1 MIEGGIGRGFSCPR
15 TACYWTT
22 GRGEETPCRA
32 GPGLTASAAPPR
44 EKCEAPP
51 CPGVVEGGVRAAPH
65 ASRAH
70 THLQGEGGARRRAAR
85 DDSQPSRTRCPV
97 LGWPRRSVSHA
108 PTSRQSKHSPGE
120 VRRWLGSRVVH
131 CLWPGPSAP
140 SSQCVAGFGLPHFV
154 PPLGAPPVPARP
166 HSQQSG
172 QAPPG
177 RAIPP
182 RGGTPSRVQSLHCI
196 QAAGTPSRRE
206 APLQAEH
213 PQGRRAH
220 PMGGAPRTSRH
231 RHSPPGDLLPG
242 GVRHG
247 RTVSLRGEARPLHP
261 EFPLGPENPSSLP
274 QEVHPMEGTRTST
287 RGTPSS
293 RGTLHTGEVGPT
305 GGRNPRVR
313 YEGGG
318 WVGRGNRRGLRH
330 PQEARFPF
338 HSSRPRHPPRRHT
351 MPPQNTQNTPPP
363 PFPTH
368 KTPHLYLHN
377 PCSAHT
383 KPPLQQ

>member
-1 MIEGGIGRGFSCPR
+1 MPWGGRR
-15 TACYWTT
+15 
-22 GRGEETPCRA
+22 
-32 GPGLTASAAPPR
+32 
-44 EKCEAPP
+44 
-51 CPGVVEGGVRAAPH
+51 GVRAAPH

-97 LGWPRRSVSHA
+97 LGWPRRSVFHA
-108 PTSRQSKHSPGE
+108 PTSRQGKHSPGE

-131 CLWPGPSAP
+131 CVWPGPSAP

-154 PPLGAPPVPARP
+154 PPWVPHPSQRGPTPSSTGRHLPAE
-166 HSQQSG
+166 HSLPGEALPAESRVSIASRR
-172 QAPPG
+172 QAHPPG
-177 RAIPP
+177 GERPSRWSTP
-182 RGGTPSRVQSLHCI
+182 RGGEHTSREAHLVPPGTGIPLRVTYSLGECVTAELCPSEGRHDPCIQSLHWVQRI
-196 QAAGTPSRRE
+196 LRPSHRRYF
-206 APLQAEH
+206 PWREH
-213 PQGRRAH
+213 V
-220 PMGGAPRTSRH
+220 
-231 RHSPPGDLLPG
+231 PPTG
-242 GVRHG
+242 
-247 RTVSLRGEARPLHP
+247 
-261 EFPLGPENPSSLP
+261 
-274 QEVHPMEGTRTST
+274 
-287 RGTPSS
+287 GTPSS
-293 RGTLHTGEVGPT
+293 RGTLHTGEVGPS

-318 WVGRGNRRGLRH
+318 WVGRGNRRGVRH
-330 PQEARFPF
+330 PQKARFPF
-338 HSSRPRHPPRRHT
+338 HSSRPRHPPMRHT

>member
-1 MIEGGIGRGFSCPR
+1 MAGCLDWWCQWAAEPGERATEGESGQGFSCPR
-15 TACYWTT
+15 NACYWTT
-22 GRGEETPCRA
+22 GGGEETPVEQAPASRRA
-32 GPGLTASAAPPR
+32 PR
-44 EKCEAPP
+44 RRAKN
-51 CPGVVEGGVRAAPH
+51 VEHPHALEWSKGGVRAAPH

-140 SSQCVAGFGLPHFV
+140 SSQCVAGFGLPHSV
-154 PPLGAPPVPARP
+154 PPWVPLP
-166 HSQQSG
+166 SQRGPTPSRAGRHLPAEQSL
-172 QAPPG
+172 P
-177 RAIPP
+177 
-182 RGGTPSRVQSLHCI
+182 GGTPSRVQSLHCI

-213 PQGRRAH
+213 PRGGEHTPWEAHLVPLGTGIPLRVTYSPGECVTAELCPSEGRHDPCIQSFHWVQRI
-220 PMGGAPRTSRH
+220 
-231 RHSPPGDLLPG
+231 
-242 GVRHG
+242 
-247 RTVSLRGEARPLHP
+247 LHP
-261 EFPLGPENPSSLP
+261 SHRRYIPWREHVPLAG
-274 QEVHPMEGTRTST
+274 
-287 RGTPSS
+287 GTPSS
-293 RGTLHTGEVGPT
+293 RGTLHTGEVGPS

-330 PQEARFPF
+330 PQKARFPF
-338 HSSRPRHPPRRHT
+338 HSSRPRHPTQRHT
-351 MPPQNTQNTPPP
+351 MPP
-363 PFPTH
+363 
-368 KTPHLYLHN
+368 
-377 PCSAHT
+377 
-383 KPPLQQ
+383 

>member
-1 MIEGGIGRGFSCPR
+1 MPWSGRRGGTR
-15 TACYWTT
+15 
-22 GRGEETPCRA
+22 
-32 GPGLTASAAPPR
+32 
-44 EKCEAPP
+44 
-51 CPGVVEGGVRAAPH
+51 RAARFACPH
-65 ASRAH
+65 PPP
-70 THLQGEGGARRRAAR
+70 GERGARRRAAR
-85 DDSQPSRTRCPV
+85 DDSQPSRTRCPMSR
-97 LGWPRRSVSHA
+97 WPRRSGSRT
-108 PTSRQSKHSPGE
+108 PTSRQESAPPGE

-154 PPLGAPPVPARP
+154 PPLGAPPFPARP
-166 HSQQSG
+166 HSQQYG

-182 RGGTPSRVQSLHCI
+182 REAPPAESRVSIASRRQAHPPGGERPSRWN
-196 QAAGTPSRRE
+196 TPGKEST
-206 APLQAEH
+206 PH
-213 PQGRRAH
+213 
-220 PMGGAPRTSRH
+220 GGAPRTSRH
-231 RHSPPGDLLPG
+231 RYSPPGDYSPG
-242 GVRHG
+242 ECVTAELCPSEGRHDPCIQ
-247 RTVSLRGEARPLHP
+247 SLHWVQRILHP
-261 EFPLGPENPSSLP
+261 SHRRYIPWREHVP
-274 QEVHPMEGTRTST
+274 PMG
-287 RGTPSS
+287 GTPSS

-318 WVGRGNRRGLRH
+318 WVGRGNRRGICH

>member
-1 MIEGGIGRGFSCPR
+1 MAGFSGGPLSVAGSQR
-15 TACYWTT
+15 TLQSV
-22 GRGEETPCRA
+22 R
-32 GPGLTASAAPPR
+32 
-44 EKCEAPP
+44 
-51 CPGVVEGGVRAAPH
+51 GGVWPPALR
-65 ASRAH
+65 
-70 THLQGEGGARRRAAR
+70 
-85 DDSQPSRTRCPV
+85 PS
-97 LGWPRRSVSHA
+97 
-108 PTSRQSKHSPGE
+108 
-120 VRRWLGSRVVH
+120 
-131 CLWPGPSAP
+131 
-140 SSQCVAGFGLPHFV
+140 
-154 PPLGAPPVPARP
+154 LGAPPVPARP

-182 RGGTPSRVQSLHCI
+182 GGGTPSRVQSLHCI

-206 APLQAEH
+206 ASLQAEH
-213 PQGRRAH
+213 PHGRRAH

-261 EFPLGPENPSSLP
+261 ESPLGPENPSSLP

-318 WVGRGNRRGLRH
+318 WVGRGNRRGVRH

-338 HSSRPRHPPRRHT
+338 HSSRPRHPPMRHT